1 MTVPF
6 MVKVTRALALAGV
19 FAGLGACA
27 PRQTIVPPLTPNPT
41 ASRQTGQFVWYD
53 LLTNDLEGSKR
64 FYGELFGWTYDDGGE
79 ESPVFT
85 TILHNGRPIGGM
97 VDTRETKQEFN
108 VSQWVSNLSVPD
120 VDRAVEEVV
129 RLGGELTGEAQDL
142 PNRGRVAVVR
152 DSQKAL
158 FALVTSTSG
167 DPSMDRAEVGG
178 WLWTELWTRDAEA
191 SVGFYEELIGY
202 EATEFDARSPGEYFI
217 LERDGL
223 TLAGILAY
231 DFELVE
237 PNWLPYVLVEDP
249 TPLVERVEDLG
260 GRVIFPPNPE
270 VRDGDVAVIAGP
282 SGAAVTIQKWP
293 PEGLGR

>member
-6 MVKVTRALALAGV
+6 RVKVARALAFAGV

-27 PRQTIVPPLTPNPT
+27 PRQPIVPPLTPIPSN
-41 ASRQTGQFVWYD
+41 SSQVGQFVWYD

-97 VDTRETKQEFN
+97 LDIHEMELEVN
-108 VSQWVSNLSVPD
+108 APQWVSNLSVPD
-120 VDRAVEEVV
+120 VDRAAEEVV
-129 RLGGELTGEAQDL
+129 RLGGEVTGGPQDL
-142 PNRGRVAVVR
+142 PNRGRMAVVR
-152 DSQKAL
+152 DSQNAL
-158 FALVTSTSG
+158 LALVTSTTG
-167 DPSMDRAEVGG
+167 DPSVDRTEIGG

-191 SVGFYEELIGY
+191 SLGFYEELIGY
-202 EATEFDARSPGEYFI
+202 EATEYDARTPGEYFV

-223 TLAGILAY
+223 ELAGVLVY
-231 DFELVE
+231 DFEAVE
-237 PNWLPYVLVEDP
+237 PNWLPYLLVEDP
-249 TPLVERVEDLG
+249 APVVERVEELG